1 ALFDLQPD
9 KRRQR
14 RALGVLEVIEQGSR
28 RRNRRRQIGGTET
41 GKVTGLELATQ
52 GLSGAVDVELPG
64 CEPFATAADVIERG
78 MGEVVRHQQF
88 RRRDSLQLLRQQTRR
103 DLVED
108 KVAGGQIDARKSQ
121 QTITRRYRQQQT
133 VARLVQQGAV
143 GQR

>member
-1 ALFDLQPD
+1 CGLSLALQGLIDFQVAAGSSIDLNIVAALFDLQPD
-9 KRRQR
+9 KMRQR

-88 RRRDSLQLLRQQTRR
+88 RRRDSLQLL
-103 DLVED
+103 
-108 KVAGGQIDARKSQ
+108 
-121 QTITRRYRQQQT
+121 
-133 VARLVQQGAV
+133 
-143 GQR
+143 